1 MLPGSAASASARVNT
16 LDRPQRK
23 HSSLRR
29 CTLRRGDNFFDPRQR
44 HCAAVVKI
52 LPMRGRQT
60 RMQALPK
67 RLSVAKV
74 MYLLTHTIEDPP
86 GTGRGDFCNE
96 RQHRK
101 RFEYLR
107 DGGDCTMAIT
117 ERKCLDNSSFFITGS
132 FEDRSA
138 CKETSVCLSVRMTS
152 VDPRGTR
159 KG

>member
-1 MLPGSAASASARVNT
+1 M
-16 LDRPQRK
+16 
-23 HSSLRR
+23 
-29 CTLRRGDNFFDPRQR
+29 
-44 HCAAVVKI
+44 
-52 LPMRGRQT
+52 QT
-60 RMQALPK
+60 LPK

-74 MYLLTHTIEDPP
+74 MYLLTHTIEDPPPP

-132 FEDRSA
+132 PLKTAAASA

-152 VDPRGTR
+152 VDLRGTR